1 MTEQT
6 YMNLKDA
13 VKRPVLSEKTV
24 NRANKAFVRMVD
36 NYQKWNESIT
46 ADEPRETYEDDIF
59 NCLFEYDLD
68 GYNLAEYLKS
78 KVYLEPD
85 AGLVDILDDMI
96 YVKKSLEDE
105 MLKQWVKENFLT
117 ISDDV
122 VGKKVNAKQGIRKY
136 ENLYITGIRP
146 DTYQVTISDD
156 SKKYGGYIV
165 GFENVTFID

>member
-1 MTEQT
+1 MSEQT

-24 NRANKAFVRMVD
+24 NRSNKAFVRMVD
-36 NYQKWNESIT
+36 SYQKWNESIS

-59 NCLFEYDLD
+59 NCLFEYDMD

-78 KVYLEPD
+78 KVNLAFCD
-85 AGLVDILDDMI
+85 AELVDILDDMI

-117 ISDDV
+117 IPDDV
-122 VGKKVNAKQGIRKY
+122 IGKKVNAKQGYKKY
-136 ENLYITGIRP
+136 ENHYITTIRP
-146 DTYQVTISDD
+146 DTYEVTISDNIN
-156 SKKYGGYIV
+156 KKGGYIV
-165 GFENVTFID
+165 GFENVTFL